1 MGMSFEFDGDEG
13 EFSINYHKVLHQETF
28 LPITRLLAAD
38 LIKSQYMSI
47 GDFIKSLK
55 DNSLEELN
63 EISENENHPNFEEMI
78 LITEM
83 LAAAEGTNLGGTPEV
98 HQRLNMFMTWLI
110 FESLKRKGLVKI
122 HYENLSFGDDMADK
136 IVVEKIDFN

>member
-1 MGMSFEFDGDEG
+1 MSFEFDEDEG

-83 LAAAEGTNLGGTPEV
+83 LAAAEGTNFGGTPEV
-98 HQRLNMFMTWLI
+98 HQRLNMFTTWLI

-122 HYENLSFGDDMADK
+122 YYENLSFGDDMADK